1 MSALVRCAI
10 ALTMVAMTV
19 LSVPGRTAASA
30 APAWTPATVAV
41 AFEWAIDVERT
52 SRGLPP
58 LVPDAT
64 ISGEA
69 QLWSGGMGLFGTL
82 VHDHNFSAEIAAA
95 DPGWRAAGENVGEG
109 PSPGSVEAAFMASP
123 EHRANILGDYTHM
136 GVGVFIDGSGIV
148 WVTERFYR

>member
-1 MSALVRCAI
+1 MSAFARCAVALSVI
-10 ALTMVAMTV
+10 ALAVVSLPAGT
-19 LSVPGRTAASA
+19 PASA
-30 APAWTPATVAV
+30 GPAWTPATVAL

-52 SRGLPP
+52 SRGLAP
-58 LVPDAT
+58 LVPDPT

-69 QLWSGGMGLFGTL
+69 QLWSGGMALFGTL

-95 DPGWRAAGENVGEG
+95 DPAWRAAGENVGEG
-109 PSPGSVEAAFMASP
+109 PSPASVEAALMASP

-136 GVGVFIDGSGIV
+136 GVGAFVDGNGTV